1 MAKKSK
7 RKTPCKN
14 SRLGWNANS
23 SKLIIECSKLVKSN
37 ILLRNID
44 SVINIPSPNV
54 NDDESTLAGYYD
66 FLKHQTECEVL
77 KRFKFLKYD
86 PETFFICSK
95 CDDED
100 EKSWKIDEE
109 NLKKLIEDINNQ
121 SKQNPNRINIQTP
134 NNITGSS
141 IKIPKQD
148 KDKKILE
155 SSLNLDALK
164 RFIRANKTRGLTR
177 VEVMEFCGVTYY
189 SKIRNALKD
198 LPDGEKYLA
207 SIIDLRSSE
216 APKDA
221 PIIPN
226 SLRKRMGLD
235 KSPVESIV
243 SDTNTDIETKEVDVE
258 EKAEVPEIVETA
270 EIEEKAE
277 VPEMVGTAEFEEKV
291 EVSDI
296 VEAVESEEKVEV
308 SDTVEAVKLEEK
320 IETSDSAQTTQ
331 VEEKVR
337 TIDVVDEPKTIVST
351 ENSDKNSTQFSLSNP
366 NIRVLKKATT
376 NSNSHKKLPVK
387 NTKNRI
393 NLSRIIAAESY
404 KVVNYIFDTKLFNL
418 SMHIFEKIL
427 SDIITAKIKPV
438 IWVFENQLMLLDNMK
453 EKNPVAQDMLKY
465 FASDDPFF
473 KTEFLEGEIPNG
485 EELAKL
491 CKDNDLMLVSENAL
505 NIAWC
510 KIYNAKFLIPRYFLE
525 KNPSPFVGN
534 EVIGVDSCVLGNRYL
549 ESIFR
554 KIRTIWISD
563 IQLRERNFSNSEFC
577 KILAYYGKFG
587 IAEKKYEINDRNIV
601 NFYKEKGVDKV
612 YTADYGFKV
621 FAKFANLKTEI
632 VYIDSM
638 MTSCAKPKIIEK
650 FEERNRKCKPENLT
664 IVIGDIIKIDT
675 MCKTVD
681 RERYVLKEMNGVHI
695 QVYDSYNRPKTS
707 CNNIVK
713 IKENDVLV
721 IENIINTLLIQIIST
736 DDCSG
741 KVLFYGDK
749 ERLPKYFKLL
759 G

>member
-7 RKTPCKN
+7 KTQCKK
-14 SRLGWNANS
+14 SRPGWNANS
-23 SKLIIECSKLVKSN
+23 SKFIIECSESVKSN
-37 ILLRNID
+37 VFLRNID
-44 SVINIPSPNV
+44 SVKNISYPNV
-54 NDDESTLAGYYD
+54 NGDERTLAGYYD

-95 CDDED
+95 CDDND

-121 SKQNPNRINIQTP
+121 SKQNPNRINMQTP
-134 NNITGSS
+134 NNSTGSS

-148 KDKKILE
+148 KDKRILE
-155 SSLNLDALK
+155 SSIDLDALK

-177 VEVMEFCGVTYY
+177 AEVMDFCGVTYY
-189 SKIRNALKD
+189 SKIRKALKD

-207 SIIDLRSSE
+207 SIIDLRSSG

-235 KSPVESIV
+235 KSTIGSIV
-243 SDTNTDIETKEVDVE
+243 SETNTDIEIKEVE

-270 EIEEKAE
+270 ESEEKA
-277 VPEMVGTAEFEEKV
+277 
-291 EVSDI
+291 D
-296 VEAVESEEKVEV
+296 V
-308 SDTVEAVKLEEK
+308 SDTVEAVELEEK
-320 IETSDSAQTTQ
+320 TETSDSDQTTQ

-366 NIRVLKKATT
+366 NIRVLQKATT
-376 NSNSHKKLPVK
+376 NRQSHKKFPVK

-393 NLSRIIAAESY
+393 NLSRILAAESY

-438 IWVFENQLMLLDNMK
+438 IWVFENQLMYLDNMK

-465 FASDDPFF
+465 FASDDSFF
-473 KTEFLEGEIPNG
+473 KTEFLEGEIPTG
-485 EELAKL
+485 EELAKF

-510 KIYNAKFLIPRYFLE
+510 KIYNTKFLIPRYFLE
-525 KNPSPFVGN
+525 KNPLPFVGN

-549 ESIFR
+549 ENIFE

-612 YTADYGFKV
+612 YTADYGFKA

-632 VYIDSM
+632 VYINSM
-638 MTSCAKPKIIEK
+638 MTFYAKPKIIEK
-650 FEERNRKCKPENLT
+650 FEERNKKSKQENLT
-664 IVIGDIIKIDT
+664 VTIGDIIKIDT
-675 MCKTVD
+675 MCKTVG

-695 QVYDSYNRPKTS
+695 QVYDSYNCLKTS
-707 CNNIVK
+707 CNNIIK
-713 IKENDVLV
+713 IKEGDVLV
-721 IENIINTLLIQIIST
+721 IENIIKTLLIQIIST
-736 DDCSG
+736 DECSG

-759 G
+759 K